1 MIRDATHETSAASS
15 TARSVSLA
23 AVDANA
29 AAEAVLSLVV
39 EVNEE
44 GRRIRR
50 DIERF
55 QDTIN
60 ASADAGGRARDA
72 AA

>member
-1 MIRDATHETSAASS
+1 M
-15 TARSVSLA
+15 ARSVSLG
-23 AVDANA
+23 AVNANA
-29 AAEAVLSLVV
+29 AAEAVLTLVV

-55 QDTIN
+55 QETIR
-60 ASADAGGRARDA
+60 ASADVATRDFGA
-72 AA
+72 VA

>member
-1 MIRDATHETSAASS
+1 MAHSVCLGAAS
-15 TARSVSLA
+15 
-23 AVDANA
+23 ANA
-29 AAEAVLSLVV
+29 AAEAVLNLVV

-55 QDTIN
+55 QETIR
-60 ASADAGGRARDA
+60 ASADVAARDFGA
-72 AA
+72 VA